1 MSDQDR
7 ISPKN
12 LRRWVMWRKKNVN
25 NGSISLSNSKFFA
38 QTSFI
43 LVNSGNY
50 FTFRKTWLKENYEQ
64 SSANTF
70 KTSNIVELWCIQ
82 SNFLNTW
89 IQTVHRN
96 DSSDGF
102 SLGKDESRGDQSDV
116 MPTGRVVGV
125 VQRNWRDY
133 VASFAENEVNAS
145 SWTSMFSGPP
155 WISPVSPNL
164 ISECHFPLKILIY
177 FWLSLAD

>member
-1 MSDQDR
+1 MYV
-7 ISPKN
+7 
-12 LRRWVMWRKKNVN
+12 LKK
-25 NGSISLSNSKFFA
+25 KM
-38 QTSFI
+38 
-43 LVNSGNY
+43 
-50 FTFRKTWLKENYEQ
+50 KK
-64 SSANTF
+64 
-70 KTSNIVELWCIQ
+70 

-89 IQTVHRN
+89 IQTVHRK

-164 ISECHFPLKILIY
+164 ISECAISRWKFSFTFGCRWLIKMLTFVWIVEIILVLVFTNLY
-177 FWLSLAD
+177 RRTLRKTNDRVVYSLITIQHWTGEWGS